1 MSIFYSLLF
10 LIFLSWIFIGIVIG
24 KIKNSNLI
32 GELSKDLIQKI
43 ILTVKSFF
51 LVFDSI
57 FKCFLEVYELIG
69 SSLKTFIEILK
80 VITRA
85 FLSLYELIINFI
97 KIFFSLFNLL
107 IGLTNETKIFYKY
120 ISINSLKKYIYNL
133 KENNLKFL
141 SFVKSAEDDKRMA

>member
-1 MSIFYSLLF
+1 MIKLL
-10 LIFLSWIFIGIVIG
+10 GV
-24 KIKNSNLI
+24 
-32 GELSKDLIQKI
+32 
-43 ILTVKSFF
+43 
-51 LVFDSI
+51 
-57 FKCFLEVYELIG
+57 IG